1 MVKNLILDI
10 DEVIKKLASRPSGI
24 YTINKR
30 LYKETFIL
38 AAIIELYKEEV
49 VYKYMDSLTERATF
63 EMDIVVPNR
72 MLAIKFIHSD
82 DDINSREFQYS
93 RLIAEK
99 IGSRMIYIKFNGN
112 TSTPYIA
119 SDGVAINADSKFG
132 EEKLNM
138 YLFELAKAI
147 WVLLGYQK
155 YLEILDCER
164 LSLFAKNLSIVR
176 KLGS

>member
-1 MVKNLILDI
+1 MAENITLDV
-10 DEVIKKLASRPSGI
+10 DKVIKALANRPLGT

-38 AAIIELYKEEV
+38 AAIIELYKEEA
-49 VYKYMDSLTERATF
+49 VYKYKASLTEESTF
-63 EMDIVVPNR
+63 EMDIVVPNK
-72 MLAIKFIHSD
+72 MLAIKFIHSN
-82 DDINSREFQYS
+82 DDINSKRFQYS
-93 RLIAEK
+93 RSIAEK
-99 IGSRMIYIKFNGN
+99 IGTKIVYIKFNGD

-176 KLGS
+176 R